1 VATKKLKIN
10 FKMPTPT
17 AAERLHA
24 QQQKNRKA
32 AGLPDPSEYKKK
44 LDSMKS
50 ENYEEDGGPLSQ
62 EQLDEISAQLKASYV
77 SGAKKQI
84 KQSMPFTKKTDE
96 YRDIAKNFIAKRQKG
111 IAKANEEVEQLDEYE
126 SKDGVY
132 KHTAKYVP
140 TDRNEVTYREPHT
153 AGRKLNKSRTS
164 DADRSLGVKW
174 GNGALYKAQ
183 SKKTLMNVHK
193 DLPEEV
199 EQLDEMP
206 ESSMKTRDVH
216 SHLKKSGWELARSK
230 GGHDVYKHPKAKHS
244 IPVPRHN
251 QLKAPLIRGIMKA
264 SKVEESFRIGG
275 MATGGRG
282 NIHMYDRNPGPKDG
296 SELENVPFHAK
307 TEKQKKL
314 QNALTDLGKK
324 MKEIHPKLRE
334 AKDSQEYDYEG
345 DMAKS
350 DLRSIMH
357 HAKELHDM
365 IEDTTNL
372 AEWCQSKITLAEDY
386 LSTVANY
393 MRSEMNEET
402 IEEDK
407 NDYQRKIEKNNK
419 NFIAASK
426 RQKNPLTNVHT
437 AQTKQK
443 PVKEDVEL
451 DEEVKDEYSR
461 KVDQYLKKKHG
472 SGDSKKKLPQGA
484 DFAAQRRKERLA
496 KSGRMDEGR
505 ASQRHPLEGHEYHK
519 KSNEALVHIAKDA
532 HAAAEAMKSHNTDA
546 ENKYRDQANDSAT
559 VRHFRKTSG
568 MPDWYKKKYGHVK
581 EEVVPKDSKDDH
593 FAKQSQKMR
602 DAINN
607 HLRKGH
613 SYENASKLAKQN
625 VKEEVEQLDE
635 KKNLPGLWANIRAK
649 KARGESP
656 AKPGEKD
663 YPEDLESVR
672 SGGKKSVKESYDV
685 PFNKPYNKDSGT
697 TTDKSGAKHT
707 PMSKARNLAQQALSR
722 TSSKKADTKQQARNA
737 FDGMFGGGNPAN
749 KLGIMK
755 KESAAEPVE
764 EGVATNRP
772 QPNLPSMS
780 SDQAVAN
787 AQNAVQ
793 REKKRLDLLKAK
805 DKTSNYETQQRQ
817 KNTPIV
823 NNNGSLSMKKE
834 SAAEPTEGEMKG
846 KQGYSRKA
854 QIVMNAAK
862 GKKSDSPEKYQKDP
876 ELSSEIHKT

>member
-1 VATKKLKIN
+1 MATKKLKIN

-44 LDSMKS
+44 LDSMKTEEVNIGDKVS
-50 ENYEEDGGPLSQ
+50 FDHPMTAVPGKTMKKVGTVHKIEGDTAHVKVKDKYGVMTHKKNASELKKENYEEDDGPLSQ

-111 IAKANEEVEQLDEYE
+111 IAKANEEVEL
-126 SKDGVY
+126 
-132 KHTAKYVP
+132 
-140 TDRNEVTYREPHT
+140 
-153 AGRKLNKSRTS
+153 
-164 DADRSLGVKW
+164 
-174 GNGALYKAQ
+174 
-183 SKKTLMNVHK
+183 
-193 DLPEEV
+193 
-199 EQLDEMP
+199 LDEMP

-275 MATGGRG
+275 MGSRG
-282 NIHMYDRNPGPKDG
+282 ANVHMYDRNPGPRDG
-296 SELENVPFHAK
+296 SELENIPSKPK
-307 TEKQKKL
+307 TELQKRLKS
-314 QNALTDLGKK
+314 ALTDLGKK
-324 MKEIHPKLRE
+324 MKETHPKLRE

-365 IEDTTNL
+365 LDDDTNL

-393 MRSEMNEET
+393 MRSEM
-402 IEEDK
+402 
-407 NDYQRKIEKNNK
+407 
-419 NFIAASK
+419 
-426 RQKNPLTNVHT
+426 
-437 AQTKQK
+437 
-443 PVKEDVEL
+443 
-451 DEEVKDEYSR
+451 DEEVEIDEMIVVKTNKPIGTRVADIGPGGKEYNV
-461 KVDQYLKKKHG
+461 KTDKAYDDAKKKQ
-472 SGDSKKKLPQGA
+472 PQGA
-484 DFAAQRRKERLA
+484 EFAAQRRKERLA
-496 KSGRMDEGR
+496 KNGRMDE
-505 ASQRHPLEGHEYHK
+505 
-519 KSNEALVHIAKDA
+519 
-532 HAAAEAMKSHNTDA
+532 
-546 ENKYRDQANDSAT
+546 
-559 VRHFRKTSG
+559 
-568 MPDWYKKKYGHVK
+568 K
-581 EEVVPKDSKDDH
+581 E
-593 FAKQSQKMR
+593 
-602 DAINN
+602 
-607 HLRKGH
+607 
-613 SYENASKLAKQN
+613 
-625 VKEEVEQLDE
+625 
-635 KKNLPGLWANIRAK
+635 NLPGLWANIHAK
-649 KARGESP
+649 RKRGESP
-656 AKPGEKD
+656 AKPGDKD
-663 YPEDLESVR
+663 YPKNLETVR
-672 SGGKKSVKESYDV
+672 NADKESVKESHDV
-685 PFNKPYNKDSGT
+685 PFNKPYKQDTGT

-707 PMSKARNLAQQALSR
+707 PMSKARNLARQALSR

-755 KESAAEPVE
+755 KESASEPVE

-834 SAAEPTEGEMKG
+834 SASEPTEGEMKG

-862 GKKSDSPEKYQKDP
+862 GKKSDNPDKFQKDP